1 MINDLVL
8 IFSFSI
14 VLHPFFFG
22 VLLVDGYFVLRGF
35 MCACVINFP
44 RSARDTMSLY
54 FSYQTRI
61 TSVAVALVHYRSH

>member
-8 IFSFSI
+8 IFSFSL
-14 VLHPFFFG
+14 VLHPSFG

-44 RSARDTMSLY
+44 RSARDTTSLY